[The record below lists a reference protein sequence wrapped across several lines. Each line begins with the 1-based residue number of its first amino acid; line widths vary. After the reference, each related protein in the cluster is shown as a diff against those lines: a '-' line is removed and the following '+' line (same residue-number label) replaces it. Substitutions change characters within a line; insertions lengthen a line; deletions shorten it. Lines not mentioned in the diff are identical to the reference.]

1 MNLPFESGFSAPL
14 AGLKFHSTPGLPGAH
29 TLIVK
34 STLPKEL
41 PMSEYSSENVAVKL
55 DYETRERAI
64 FATKV
69 FCRLCEE
76 HKIKTC
82 SWEKS
87 PTWNEY
93 VEGKIDEAELSRTA
107 EANVRDFVKIFSDY
121 KNLETPVV
129 NVSHEDQKTHRIRIA
144 NKIYRNACTQSGLNH
159 CFFKNFAAWSD
170 YVNGMMDEDAFV
182 ESAIFE
188 VLKIKKNADVEK
200 L

>member
-1 MNLPFESGFSAPL
+1 
-14 AGLKFHSTPGLPGAH
+14 
-29 TLIVK
+29 
-34 STLPKEL
+34 
-41 PMSEYSSENVAVKL
+41 MSEYSSKNVEVKL
-55 DYETRERAI
+55 DYDARERAI

-69 FCRLCEE
+69 FCRFCEE

-87 PTWNEY
+87 PAWNEY

-129 NVSHEDQKTHRIRIA
+129 NVSHEDQKTRRIRIA
-144 NKIYRNACTQSGLNH
+144 NKIYRNACAKSGLDH
-159 CFFKNFAAWSD
+159 CFFKNFATWSE
-170 YVNGMMDEDAFV
+170 YVNGMIDEDTFI
-182 ESAIFE
+182 ESAVFE
-188 VLKIKKNADVEK
+188 VLKIKKNADAEK